1 MPRCLISLGA
11 NLGDPLKTIGAAAEL
26 LQHRL
31 QTVSQGF
38 KLSRLFRTPPVGG
51 PAGQPPFVNAV
62 LAVETRLSSL
72 EVWQAIRDVEQELGR
87 QRDRR
92 WEARRIDLDILLYEQ
107 QRIWTPHLKIPHPRM
122 CMRRFILLPALDVAA
137 DWIDPVTQQSL
148 RKLAEP
154 LQAGPGSLWLV
165 SKDPGFV
172 QPWLDEVAEL
182 AAAQIRPANDD
193 QACAPHGARWIS
205 LVALAA
211 FEQAITRGSANGSV
225 KGLGVSPKLTVFLAE
240 PSRDPRA
247 AWETQH
253 LELAECLRLSDP
265 GWQTDDKVSDG
276 EVSDGQVSE
285 AAARAGAAVAAA
297 GAVAAAEVTTE
308 LAPTSGWCAPRYLLP
323 GDDRQWAIHEMLSA
337 LEAMDCPIEPI

>member
-11 NLGDPLKTIGAAAEL
+11 NLGDPLKTIGAATEL

-31 QTVSQGF
+31 QIISQAF
-38 KLSRLFRTPPVGG
+38 NLSRLFRTPPVGG

-137 DWIDPVTQQSL
+137 DWIEPVTRQSL
-148 RKLAEP
+148 RELAEP

-165 SKDPGFV
+165 SKDREIA

-182 AAAQIRPANDD
+182 AVAQIVATQDD
-193 QACAPHGARWIS
+193 QACAPRGSRWIS
-205 LVALAA
+205 LVSLAE
-211 FEQAITRGSANGSV
+211 FEQAVAQSAVQGSAP
-225 KGLGVSPKLTVFLAE
+225 GLGVSPKLTVFLAE
-240 PSRDPRA
+240 PSADPRA

-253 LELAECLRLSDP
+253 LELAERLRLSDP
-265 GWQTDDKVSDG
+265 GWQPDAQSPVAGVAS
-276 EVSDGQVSE
+276 VAE
-285 AAARAGAAVAAA
+285 A
-297 GAVAAAEVTTE
+297 TPE
-308 LAPTSGWCAPRYLLP
+308 LALTSGWCAPRYLLP

>member
-26 LQHRL
+26 LLDRL
-31 QTVSQGF
+31 QVVSQAF

-72 EVWQAIRDVEQELGR
+72 GVWQAIRDIEQELGR
-87 QRDRR
+87 HRDRR

-137 DWIDPVTQQSL
+137 DWIDPVTRQSL
-148 RKLAEP
+148 LELAEP
-154 LQAGPGSLWLV
+154 LQNGPGSLWLV
-165 SKDPGFV
+165 SQDPAIV
-172 QPWLDEVAEL
+172 QTWLDEVAEL
-182 AAAQIRPANDD
+182 AAAQIITADQSRPVE
-193 QACAPHGARWIS
+193 GSRWIS
-205 LVALAA
+205 LVSIAE
-211 FEQAITRGSANGSV
+211 FERAIAHCPRV
-225 KGLGVSPKLTVFLAE
+225 LPKLTVFLAE
-240 PSRDPRA
+240 PSADLQA

-253 LELAECLRLSDP
+253 LGLAESLHLLDP
-265 GWQTDDKVSDG
+265 GQQSD
-276 EVSDGQVSE
+276 SQLLDTQFP
-285 AAARAGAAVAAA
+285 ATGAASAVEATPEVAL
-297 GAVAAAEVTTE
+297 TCR
-308 LAPTSGWCAPRYLLP
+308 WHAPRYLLP